1 MHEVW
6 CMNELMNGYW
16 LVTDSWAEQIRN
28 FIGKHG
34 VAALPSLRANR
45 AEPLFAVVS
54 AGAFGTQGLKGGAGN
69 PQPLGIGVINIIGA
83 TSRYGDACAY
93 GTDAIANQIL
103 AFNADESIGSI
114 VLKMDTPGGSV
125 NGVKYLQ
132 EVIAASGKPVVAWGS
147 MIASAGMFYTAN
159 ASHIMLE
166 NSAAVMVGSIGVKY
180 SREISDT
187 KIQTITAPKS
197 GNKQLANPN
206 EPIEGA
212 ALDEV
217 MVQLAAIE
225 NEFHAVMN
233 AGRPQIKKQ
242 VYADEGK
249 VYGPAEGVRL
259 GLADSLGTF
268 SDALVLASKLDIKN
282 RKQKSKSNM
291 SQKNYSGLALLA
303 GLSAFV
309 SAELSEDAVGVP
321 EAHLDALE
329 AGATALQVQ
338 LAAAVADKA
347 TAEGEL
353 AVATAGLTTLNGS
366 LEAAIAAQA
375 TAEANAQTALDEA
388 NRLQALITAQNE
400 ALGGAGAAP
409 NADTGNTVVL
419 TGKEKTE
426 ARKAEL
432 AAKFPL
438 LVK

>member
-1 MHEVW
+1 
-6 CMNELMNGYW
+6 MNEILNGYW
-16 LVTDSWAEQIRN
+16 LVSDAWAEQIRN

-45 AEPLFAVVS
+45 AEPLFAVVG
-54 AGAFGTQGLKGGAGN
+54 AGTLAVAESLRLRSGTDAQAPKGGAGAV
-69 PQPLGIGVINIIGA
+69 QPLGIGVINIIGA

-132 EVIAASGKPVVAWGS
+132 EVIAASNKPVVAWGS

-217 MVQLAAIE
+217 MVQLTAIE

-242 VYADEGK
+242 VY
-249 VYGPAEGVRL
+249 VNL
-259 GLADSLGTF
+259 LFL
-268 SDALVLASKLDIKN
+268 
-282 RKQKSKSNM
+282 
-291 SQKNYSGLALLA
+291 SQ
-303 GLSAFV
+303 
-309 SAELSEDAVGVP
+309 
-321 EAHLDALE
+321 
-329 AGATALQVQ
+329 
-338 LAAAVADKA
+338 
-347 TAEGEL
+347 
-353 AVATAGLTTLNGS
+353 
-366 LEAAIAAQA
+366 
-375 TAEANAQTALDEA
+375 
-388 NRLQALITAQNE
+388 
-400 ALGGAGAAP
+400 
-409 NADTGNTVVL
+409 
-419 TGKEKTE
+419 
-426 ARKAEL
+426 
-432 AAKFPL
+432 
-438 LVK
+438 